1 MVSEKDGIGYD
12 PPVSSW
18 PPDQPVHDFPSLSVR
33 WEGLV
38 VALDSTT
45 LNTIVRK
52 ALAKVPE
59 VRNLLIEPE
68 FGRLGV
74 TVTVKKKGV
83 PLPLRSHFT
92 SIRLKD
98 GFLGFHVDD
107 LVVFGFLPIPNWL
120 LRRIAVRL
128 PYGSTFFYPDE
139 RVVVIDLNAFLPEDL
154 TVNVREVLCE
164 NGEMRFVFGP
174 SQYRLDKLIDGIGK
188 DPFAED

>member
-1 MVSEKDGIGYD
+1 MST
-12 PPVSSW
+12 W

-38 VALDSTT
+38 VVLDSTT

-68 FGRLGV
+68 YGRLGV
-74 TVTVKKKGV
+74 TVTVRKKRV
-83 PLPLRSHFT
+83 PIPLRSHFT

-98 GFLGFHVDD
+98 GFL
-107 LVVFGFLPIPNWL
+107 PIPNWL
-120 LRRIAVRL
+120 LRRIALRL
-128 PYGSTFFYPDE
+128 PYHSVFFYPDE
-139 RVVVIDLNAFLPEDL
+139 RVIVIDLNAFLPEDL

-174 SQYRLDKLIDGIGK
+174 SQYRLDKLIEGIGK
-188 DPFAED
+188 DPFAEE

>member
-1 MVSEKDGIGYD
+1 MV
-12 PPVSSW
+12 
-18 PPDQPVHDFPSLSVR
+18 
-33 WEGLV
+33 
-38 VALDSTT
+38 LDSTT

-68 FGRLGV
+68 YGRLGV
-74 TVTVKKKGV
+74 TVTMKSKGMPV
-83 PLPLRSHFT
+83 RLRSHFT

-107 LVVFGFLPIPNWL
+107 LVAFGFFPIPNWL

-128 PYGSTFFYPDE
+128 PDRSTFFYPDE

-188 DPFAED
+188 DPFEDD